1 MNNNDNQKFKID
13 WIIHGIIDD
22 EKDSISYHT
31 HGLDKH
37 GMLELELKI
46 DFEPKQANEFINLI
60 AMHLIQNKIIIKEEA
75 IVEKIFNTPIYF
87 KKMKAINT
95 MNELGFKTDVL
106 RVVFQD
112 PNFLFPWEEGCHPA
126 YKSQL
131 DKL

>member
-13 WIIHGIIDD
+13 WIIHGVIDD

-60 AMHLIQNKIIIKEEA
+60 AMHLIENKIIINEED
-75 IVEKIFNTPIYF
+75 IIEGIFNTPIYF

-112 PNFLFPWEEGCHPA
+112 PNFLFPWEDGCHPA
-126 YKSQL
+126 YKAQL